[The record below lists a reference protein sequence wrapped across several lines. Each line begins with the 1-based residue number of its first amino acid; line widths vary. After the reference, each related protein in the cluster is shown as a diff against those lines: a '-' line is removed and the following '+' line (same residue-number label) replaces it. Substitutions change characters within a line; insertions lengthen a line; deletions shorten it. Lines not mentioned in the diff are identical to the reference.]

1 VILLRDMTAK
11 TSKTAKR
18 FEPLRDHMWILL
30 LSIGIWAVN
39 TVWLLRDTRP
49 PVWDMA
55 LHQTYALNY
64 LGQETD
70 LAVHERSGN
79 YPPFVHMMIA
89 LCYLLLRPAP
99 DVAALANVPA
109 TLLLLWATQ
118 GLARELA
125 GASAA
130 RWSCFFLSV
139 TPFLVWMSRETVLDY
154 WLSAWFM
161 TSLILLRRTR
171 GFSSRPAS
179 LLLGLTLAFGM
190 LTKWLF
196 AGLIVFPLLY
206 VFLRER
212 VWTRILTLAN
222 CADSLL
228 LAAAIPSLW
237 YLPNLPR
244 LARYFVENMTVGA
257 REGEPPVASWD
268 SAIYY
273 LRLLEGY
280 QLFGLLF
287 VIFAAATYCVL
298 RRRLLSDPGFWLTSI
313 AGGWLVFTLLRTK
326 DPRFT
331 MPLLPLAAV
340 AIGVWVSTWKP
351 GYMRLAA
358 KGLLVAA
365 LCIQLYAINFGI
377 SWLPRSVVLAE
388 GYQGSLRWDW
398 NLFLQDYFGILGPPR
413 REDWKHREIL
423 DRIFDHAREH
433 GIRPSLAVVPDLA
446 HFNAA
451 NFLLYARLGGWSMQ
465 IDHPQSSARGVKS
478 FEGFS
483 YVLMTEGDQGMAWTT
498 RENRRLNQIIVD
510 EHEVLRIV
518 EHFRLPNGD
527 DVRLYRAALGETGG
541 S

>member
-1 VILLRDMTAK
+1 LKDVTANI
-11 TSKTAKR
+11 SKTAKHL
-18 FEPLRDHMWILL
+18 ESWRDHLWILL
-30 LSIGIWAVN
+30 LFAGIWAVN

-64 LGQETD
+64 LGQEPE
-70 LAVHERSGN
+70 LAVHERSGT

-109 TLLLLWATQ
+109 TLLLLWATH

-125 GASAA
+125 GPAAA
-130 RWSCFFLSV
+130 RWSCFFVSV

-196 AGLIVFPLLY
+196 AGLVVFPLLY

-212 VWTRILTLAN
+212 VWTRISTLAN

-228 LAAAIPSLW
+228 LATAIPSLW
-237 YLPNLPR
+237 YVPNLPR
-244 LARYFVENMTVGA
+244 LARYFAENMAVGA
-257 REGEPPVASWD
+257 REGEPPVVSLD
-268 SAIYY
+268 SGIYY

-287 VIFAAATYCVL
+287 FMFAAASYFVL
-298 RRRLLSDPGFWLTSI
+298 RRRLLSDPGFWLLSI
-313 AGGWLVFTLLRTK
+313 TGGWLVFTLLRTK

-340 AIGVWVSTWKP
+340 AMGAWVSTWKP
-351 GYMRLAA
+351 GRTRLAA

-365 LCIQLYAINFGI
+365 LCIQTYAINFGV

-398 NLFLQDYFGILGPPR
+398 NLYLQDYFGILGPPR
-413 REDWKHREIL
+413 QENWKQREIL
-423 DRIFDHAREH
+423 DRIFAHAREH
-433 GIRPSLAVVPDLA
+433 RIRPSLAVVPDLA
-446 HFNAA
+446 HFNAP
-451 NFLLYARLGGWSMQ
+451 NFLLYARLAGESMPV
-465 IDHPQSSARGVKS
+465 DHPQSSARGVRS
-478 FEGFS
+478 FDGFN
-483 YVLMTEGDQGMAWTT
+483 YVLMTEGEQGMPWTT
-498 RENRRLNQIIVD
+498 RENRRLNRIIVD

-518 EHFRLPNGD
+518 ELFRLPNGD
-527 DVRLYRAALGETGG
+527 DVRLYHAALPEAGG